1 MTGVALLDLEMT
13 LRRKQN
19 HESNRGL
26 PLHPSLKSVLGVNKT
41 R

>member
-1 MTGVALLDLEMT
+1 MTGVALLDLAMN

-19 HESNRGL
+19 HESNRGF

-41 R
+41 G